1 MSLLSDDYFYLKAKY
16 KGFRSRASYKLFEI
30 NDKFKIFKKGQI
42 VIDLGASPGGWS
54 QVASKKVGMHGKV
67 IAIDKA
73 YISPFKEENIEIVNR
88 DIFDTNLDK
97 YILDNFGKIN
107 VLISDCAPNI
117 SGDYNR
123 DHSIQISLANRAL
136 DLSKILL
143 KKSGCF
149 VCKIFQGNEHQDFIR
164 RVKESFNEVKLFK
177 PKASRKKSAELYV
190 VGLELTDSQKKEID
204 RVEPN
209 E

>member
-1 MSLLSDDYFYLKAKY
+1 MSFLSDDHFYLKAKY

-54 QVASKKVGMHGKV
+54 QVASKKVGLEGKV

-73 YISPFKEENIEIVNR
+73 YISPFNEKNIEIVNR
-88 DIFDTNLDK
+88 DIFDKELDN
-97 YILDNFGKIN
+97 YILSRYGKVN

-123 DHSIQISLANRAL
+123 DHSIQMSLAHRAL
-136 DLSKILL
+136 ELSKVLV
-143 KKSGCF
+143 KEKGYF
-149 VCKIFQGNEHQDFIR
+149 VCKVFQGSEHQDFIR
-164 RVKESFNEVKLFK
+164 LMKETFKEVKLFK
-177 PKASRKKSAELYV
+177 PKASRKKSAEIYV
-190 VGLELTDSQKKEID
+190 IGLNLIASE
-204 RVEPN
+204 N
-209 E
+209 